1 LLESGVNLEI
11 IWINLF
17 KRNARSLDENNMKS
31 LTRTIIGMMIMASLV
46 ATVMFI
52 TSKSPVSFAASSD
65 LQNFMNMTE
74 DQRVQ
79 AAKNMTQ
86 KEKDMIMN
94 QFSKQNSTVD
104 ENMSQTTTPKETK
117 PLMGNFVDA
126 GDGFHKVEGVA
137 KVVNLADGKTFL
149 RLENLKATNGPD
161 LYVYLSTDKGVSD
174 FVNLGRLKGNIG
186 NQNYEIPA
194 GTDLAKYDTVLIWCK
209 AFSTLFGSAKLS
221 S

>member
-1 LLESGVNLEI
+1 L
-11 IWINLF
+11 
-17 KRNARSLDENNMKS
+17 KS
-31 LTRTIIGMMIMASLV
+31 ITRTIISMVIIVSLV
-46 ATVMFI
+46 PSVMFI
-52 TSKSPVSFAASSD
+52 TNKSPVSFAASSD
-65 LQNFMNMTE
+65 IQKFVNMTE

-86 KEKDMIMN
+86 EEKQTVMN
-94 QFSKQNSTVD
+94 EFSKQNSTVN
-104 ENMSQTTTPKETK
+104 ENMSATMTNNTK
-117 PLMGNFVDA
+117 PLMGNFVGS
-126 GDGFHKVEGVA
+126 GDGFHKAEGVA
-137 KVVNLADGKTFL
+137 KVITPIDGKTFL

-161 LYVYLSTDKGVSD
+161 LYVYLSTGKDVSD
-174 FVNLGRLKGNIG
+174 IVNLGRLKGNIG